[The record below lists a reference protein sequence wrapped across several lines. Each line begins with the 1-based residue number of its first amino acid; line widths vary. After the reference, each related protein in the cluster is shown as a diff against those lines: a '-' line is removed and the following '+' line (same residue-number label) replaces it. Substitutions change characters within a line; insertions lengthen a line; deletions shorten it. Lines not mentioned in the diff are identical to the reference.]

1 MEEWTMNCKIG
12 AQNALKVAIFI
23 LKIEKFYGEGAVETN
38 KGTDYWSV
46 EWDITQHIGI
56 TT

>member
-1 MEEWTMNCKIG
+1 MNCKIG

-38 KGTDYWSV
+38 KETDYWSV
-46 EWDITQHIGI
+46 E
-56 TT
+56 